1 MLRPY
6 IKCTTPIKSPCAAL
20 HAVLDGAPC
29 RGASRTHPSAF
40 PPLHPHLPD
49 PLHQSLAHLL
59 VARALHRREIPS
71 HLAILILLDLEH
83 LGAARLNSVHQF
95 ADAVGVRRD
104 PRLHLILERA
114 STLELLLHYRPAAAV
129 VPLLRRPQLRHLVG
143 RELQLLLHP
152 PA

>member
-1 MLRPY
+1 MIRRPPRSPLFPS
-6 IKCTTPIKSPCAAL
+6 TPLFRSQPWT
-20 HAVLDGAPC
+20 GAHP
-29 RGASRTHPSAF
+29 GAHPRTHPSAF

-114 STLELLLHYRPAAAV
+114 TTLELLLHYRPAAAV
-129 VPLLRRPQLRHLVG
+129 VPLLRRPQL
-143 RELQLLLHP
+143 
-152 PA
+152 

>member
-1 MLRPY
+1 PPPPAPPPRAP
-6 IKCTTPIKSPCAAL
+6 PGQ
-20 HAVLDGAPC
+20 HAPAPP
-29 RGASRTHPSAF
+29 RTRPSAL
-40 PPLHPHLPD
+40 PPLHPHLPA

-59 VARALHRREIPS
+59 VARALHGREIPS
-71 HLAILILLDLEH
+71 HLVILILLDLEH

-143 RELQLLLHP
+143 DRKSVV
-152 PA
+152 